1 MYTPSWA
8 HTRHRPRSALLFLP
22 EWAYLQPGGPL
33 LRGGV
38 LPREGQQGLAQP
50 VQDVV
55 RPARHLIVFFSLGR
69 RSCLCLP
76 KQITRLDQL
85 DRTTMSNVKVKV
97 EVQKAAAVACTLEF
111 GKQRITGEGG
121 GGGRENAGVY
131 VGVF

>member
-1 MYTPSWA
+1 M
-8 HTRHRPRSALLFLP
+8 
-22 EWAYLQPGGPL
+22 
-33 LRGGV
+33 

-55 RPARHLIVFFSLGR
+55 RPARHLIVLFSLGR

-111 GKQRITGEGG
+111 GKQENHGG
-121 GGGRENAGVY
+121 GGARRHGKRGVL
-131 VGVF
+131 